1 MSLPRFNVYNT
12 VKPFFWSKNLRIRI
26 GTRKS
31 KLALWQ
37 ANFIADSLRKH
48 FPNLEVEL
56 VKIVTKGDKILD
68 VPLAK
73 VGGKGLFVKEIE
85 EAMLRGEIDIAVHSL
100 KDVPTYFPEGLG
112 LIAVTEREDP
122 RDAFL
127 SVKYNSIEELPSGS
141 VLGTSSL
148 RRKAQIMLK
157 RKDIK
162 ILDLRGNVDTRIR
175 KLEEGQYDGII
186 LAYAGLKRLG
196 LEDKVK
202 QILEPDFMIP
212 AVAQG
217 FLGIEGKLDDEKTKE
232 IVSVLNHTESE
243 IRAKCE
249 RAFLKTL
256 EGGCQVPLACYS
268 EIINGNIKITG
279 FVSDLEGERIFK
291 DTLIDKKENAENA
304 GIELANRLLE
314 AGADKVL
321 KEIYESSE

>member
-1 MSLPRFNVYNT
+1 M
-12 VKPFFWSKNLRIRI
+12 RIRI

-37 ANFIADSLRKH
+37 ANFIAEQLKKH
-48 FPNLEVEL
+48 FPDIEIEL

-85 EAMLRGEIDIAVHSL
+85 EAMLRKEIDIAVHSL

-112 LIAVTEREDP
+112 LVAITEREDP

-127 SVKYNSIEELPSGS
+127 SVRYSSIDDMPEGA

-148 RRKAQIMLK
+148 RRKAQIMMK
-157 RKDIK
+157 RKNLVIE
-162 ILDLRGNVDTRIR
+162 DLRGNVDTRIR

-196 LEDKVK
+196 FQDRVK
-202 QILEPDFMIP
+202 QIFEPDYMIP

-217 FLGIEGKLDDEKTKE
+217 FLGIEARLDDEKTKE
-232 IVSVLNHTESE
+232 IVSVLNHKESE
-243 IRAKCE
+243 IRAKAE

-256 EGGCQVPLACYS
+256 EGGCQVPLAGYS
-268 EIINGNIKITG
+268 EIVDGKLRITG
-279 FVSDLEGERIFK
+279 FVSDLEGKRFFK
-291 DTLIDKKENAENA
+291 DSMEGTPDKPE
-304 GIELANRLLE
+304 ELGEKLAQKLLDM
-314 AGADKVL
+314 GAREVL
-321 KEIYESSE
+321 EEIYKGEN

>member
-1 MSLPRFNVYNT
+1 M
-12 VKPFFWSKNLRIRI
+12 KIRI

-37 ANFIADSLRKH
+37 ANYVASQLKKH

-56 VKIVTKGDKILD
+56 VKITTKGDKILD

-85 EAMLRGEIDIAVHSL
+85 EAMLRNEIDIAVHSL

-112 LIAVTEREDP
+112 LVAITEREDP

-127 SVKYNSIEELPSGS
+127 SVKYNSLDEMPAGA

-148 RRKAQIMLK
+148 RRKAQILEK
-157 RKDIK
+157 RKDLVIK
-162 ILDLRGNVDTRIR
+162 DLRGNVDTRIR

-196 LEDKVK
+196 LENKVK
-202 QILEPDFMIP
+202 QIFEPDYMIP

-217 FLGIEGKLDDEKTKE
+217 FLGIEARLDDEKTKQ
-232 IVSVLNHTESE
+232 IVSVLNHKESQL
-243 IRAKCE
+243 RAEAE

-256 EGGCQVPLACYS
+256 EGGCQVPLAAYS
-268 EIINGNIKITG
+268 EIKNGKLKITG
-279 FVSDLEGERIFK
+279 FVSDLEGNRIFK
-291 DTLIDKKENAENA
+291 DSLEGNPEDAENI
-304 GIELANRLLE
+304 GKTLAEKLLN
-314 AGADKVL
+314 AGAKEVL
-321 KEIYESSE
+321 EEIYRGQNNA

>member
-1 MSLPRFNVYNT
+1 M
-12 VKPFFWSKNLRIRI
+12 KIRI

-37 ANFIADSLRKH
+37 ANYVASKLKKH
-48 FPNLEVEL
+48 SPDIEIEF
-56 VKIVTKGDKILD
+56 VKITTKGDKILD

-85 EAMLRGEIDIAVHSL
+85 EAMLRNEIDIAVHSL

-112 LIAVTEREDP
+112 LVAITKREDP

-127 SVKYNSIEELPSGS
+127 SVKYNSIEEMPEGA

-148 RRKAQIMLK
+148 RRKAQILEK
-157 RKDIK
+157 RKDLVIK
-162 ILDLRGNVDTRIR
+162 DLRGNVDTRIR

-196 LEDKVK
+196 LENKVK
-202 QILEPDFMIP
+202 QIFEPDYMIP

-217 FLGIEGKLDDEKTKE
+217 FLGIEARLDDEETKR
-232 IVSVLNHTESE
+232 IVSVLNHRESE
-243 IRAKCE
+243 LRAKTE

-256 EGGCQVPLACYS
+256 EGGCQVPLAGY
-268 EIINGNIKITG
+268 
-279 FVSDLEGERIFK
+279 
-291 DTLIDKKENAENA
+291 A
-304 GIELANRLLE
+304 
-314 AGADKVL
+314 
-321 KEIYESSE
+321 

>member
-1 MSLPRFNVYNT
+1 M
-12 VKPFFWSKNLRIRI
+12 KIRI

-37 ANFIADSLRKH
+37 ANFVADQLKKH
-48 FPNLEVEL
+48 FPDIDVEL

-85 EAMLRGEIDIAVHSL
+85 EAMLRKEIDIAVHSL

-112 LIAVTEREDP
+112 LVAITEREDP

-127 SVKYNSIEELPSGS
+127 SVKYDSIDDMPEGA

-148 RRKAQIMLK
+148 RRKAQIMMK
-157 RKDIK
+157 RKDLRIE
-162 ILDLRGNVDTRIR
+162 DLRGNVDTRIR

-196 LEDKVK
+196 LQGRVK
-202 QILEPDFMIP
+202 QIFDPQYMIP

-217 FLGIEGKLDDEKTKE
+217 FLGIEARLDDEKTKE
-232 IVSVLNHTESE
+232 IVSVLNHRESE
-243 IRAKCE
+243 LRARAE
-249 RAFLKTL
+249 RSFLKTL
-256 EGGCQVPLACYS
+256 EGGCQVPLAGYS
-268 EIINGNIKITG
+268 EIVDGKLKITG
-279 FVSDLEGERIFK
+279 FVSDLEGERFFRDSMEGSLDDPEGLGEK
-291 DTLIDKKENAENA
+291 
-304 GIELANRLLE
+304 LAQKLLDM
-314 AGADKVL
+314 GAREVL
-321 KEIYESSE
+321 EEIYKGED

>member
-1 MSLPRFNVYNT
+1 M
-12 VKPFFWSKNLRIRI
+12 KIRI

-37 ANFIADSLRKH
+37 ANYIASRLKKH
-48 FPNLEVEL
+48 YPDIQVEL

-85 EAMLRGEIDIAVHSL
+85 EAMLRNEIDIAVHSL

-112 LIAVTEREDP
+112 LVAITEREDP

-127 SVKYNSIEELPSGS
+127 SVKYSSIDEMPEGA

-157 RKDIK
+157 RGDLEIR
-162 ILDLRGNVDTRIR
+162 DLRGNVDTRIR

-196 LEDKVK
+196 LEGKVR
-202 QILEPDFMIP
+202 QVFEPDFMIP

-217 FLGIEGKLDDEKTKE
+217 FLGIEARLDDEETRK
-232 IVSVLNHTESE
+232 IVSVLNHRESE
-243 IRAKCE
+243 IRAKAE

-256 EGGCQVPLACYS
+256 EGGCQVPLAAYS
-268 EIINGNIKITG
+268 EIDGDKLKITG
-279 FVSDLEGERIFK
+279 FVSDLEGKRVFRDSMEGLPEEAERIG
-291 DTLIDKKENAENA
+291 TALAEK
-304 GIELANRLLE
+304 LLDM
-314 AGADKVL
+314 GARQVL
-321 KEIYESSE
+321 EEIYRENS

>member
-1 MSLPRFNVYNT
+1 M
-12 VKPFFWSKNLRIRI
+12 KIKI

-37 ANFIADSLRKH
+37 ANYVAEKLKEH
-48 FPNLEVEL
+48 FPELEVEL
-56 VKIVTKGDKILD
+56 VKITTKGDKILD

-112 LIAVTEREDP
+112 LVAITKREDP

-127 SVKYNSIEELPSGS
+127 SVKYSSIEDMPEGA

-148 RRKAQIMLK
+148 RRKAQILQR
-157 RKDIK
+157 RKDIQIK
-162 ILDLRGNVDTRIR
+162 DLRGNVDTRIR

-196 LEDKVK
+196 LEGKVK
-202 QILEPDFMIP
+202 QILDTDYMIP

-217 FLGIEGKLDDEKTKE
+217 FLGIEARLDDEKTKE
-232 IVSVLNHTESE
+232 IVSVLNHSESE
-243 IRAKCE
+243 IRARAE

-256 EGGCQVPLACYS
+256 EGGCQVPLAGYA
-268 EIINGNIKITG
+268 EIINGKLKITG
-279 FVSDLEGERIFK
+279 FVSDLEGVRVFR
-291 DTLIDKKENAENA
+291 DS
-304 GIELANRLLE
+304 IEGSTDAPEELGEKLANRLLDM
-314 AGADKVL
+314 GAREVL
-321 KEIYESSE
+321 EEIYRGENG

>member
-1 MSLPRFNVYNT
+1 M
-12 VKPFFWSKNLRIRI
+12 KIRI

-37 ANFIADSLRKH
+37 ANYIASQLKKH
-48 FPNLEVEL
+48 YPDIQVEL

-85 EAMLRGEIDIAVHSL
+85 EAMLRNEIDIAVHSL

-112 LIAVTEREDP
+112 LVAITEREDP

-127 SVKYNSIEELPSGS
+127 SVKYSSIDEMPEGA

-157 RKDIK
+157 RGDLEIR
-162 ILDLRGNVDTRIR
+162 DLRGNVDTRIR

-196 LEDKVK
+196 LEGKVR
-202 QILEPDFMIP
+202 QVFEPDFMIP

-217 FLGIEGKLDDEKTKE
+217 FLGIEARLDDEETRK
-232 IVSVLNHTESE
+232 IVSVLNHRESE
-243 IRAKCE
+243 IRAKAE

-256 EGGCQVPLACYS
+256 EGGCQVPLAAYS
-268 EIINGNIKITG
+268 EIDGDKLKITG
-279 FVSDLEGERIFK
+279 FVSDLEGKRVFRDSMEGPPEEAERIG
-291 DTLIDKKENAENA
+291 TALAEK
-304 GIELANRLLE
+304 LLDM
-314 AGADKVL
+314 GARQVL
-321 KEIYESSE
+321 DEIYRENS

>member
-1 MSLPRFNVYNT
+1 M
-12 VKPFFWSKNLRIRI
+12 KIRI

-37 ANFIADSLRKH
+37 ANYIASQLKKH
-48 FPNLEVEL
+48 YPDIQVEL

-85 EAMLRGEIDIAVHSL
+85 EAMLRNEIDIAVHSL

-112 LIAVTEREDP
+112 LVAITEREDP

-127 SVKYNSIEELPSGS
+127 SVKYSSIDEMPEGA

-157 RKDIK
+157 RGDLEIR
-162 ILDLRGNVDTRIR
+162 DLRGNVDTRIR

-196 LEDKVK
+196 LEGKVR
-202 QILEPDFMIP
+202 QVFEPDFMIP

-217 FLGIEGKLDDEKTKE
+217 FLGIEARLDDEETRK
-232 IVSVLNHTESE
+232 IVSVLNHRESE
-243 IRAKCE
+243 IRAKAE

-256 EGGCQVPLACYS
+256 EGGCQVPLAAYS
-268 EIINGNIKITG
+268 EIYGDKLKITG
-279 FVSDLEGERIFK
+279 FVSDLEGKRVFRDSMEGPPEEAERIG
-291 DTLIDKKENAENA
+291 TALAEK
-304 GIELANRLLE
+304 LLDM
-314 AGADKVL
+314 GARQVL
-321 KEIYESSE
+321 EEIYRENS

>member
-1 MSLPRFNVYNT
+1 M
-12 VKPFFWSKNLRIRI
+12 KIRI

-37 ANFIADSLRKH
+37 ANYIASQLKKH
-48 FPNLEVEL
+48 YPDIQVEL

-85 EAMLRGEIDIAVHSL
+85 EAMLRNEIDIAVHSL

-112 LIAVTEREDP
+112 LVAITEREDP

-127 SVKYNSIEELPSGS
+127 SVKYSSIDEMPEGA

-148 RRKAQIMLK
+148 RRKAQIILK
-157 RKDIK
+157 RGDLEIR
-162 ILDLRGNVDTRIR
+162 DLRGNVDTRIR

-196 LEDKVK
+196 LEGKVR
-202 QILEPDFMIP
+202 QVFEPDFMIP

-217 FLGIEGKLDDEKTKE
+217 FLGIEARLDDEETRK
-232 IVSVLNHTESE
+232 IVSVLNHRESE
-243 IRAKCE
+243 IRAKAE

-256 EGGCQVPLACYS
+256 EGGCQVPLAAYS
-268 EIINGNIKITG
+268 EIDGDKLKITG
-279 FVSDLEGERIFK
+279 FVSDLEGKRVFRDSMEGLPEEAERIG
-291 DTLIDKKENAENA
+291 TALAEK
-304 GIELANRLLE
+304 LLDM
-314 AGADKVL
+314 GARQVL
-321 KEIYESSE
+321 DEIYRENS

>member
-1 MSLPRFNVYNT
+1 L
-12 VKPFFWSKNLRIRI
+12 KIRI

-37 ANFIADSLRKH
+37 ANYIASQLKKH
-48 FPNLEVEL
+48 YPDIQVEL

-85 EAMLRGEIDIAVHSL
+85 EAMLRNEIDIAVHSL

-112 LIAVTEREDP
+112 LVAITEREDP

-127 SVKYNSIEELPSGS
+127 SVKYSSIDEMPEGA

-157 RKDIK
+157 RGDLEIR
-162 ILDLRGNVDTRIR
+162 DLRGNVDTRIR

-196 LEDKVK
+196 LEGKVR
-202 QILEPDFMIP
+202 QVFEPDFMIP

-217 FLGIEGKLDDEKTKE
+217 FLGIEARLDDEETRK
-232 IVSVLNHTESE
+232 IVSVLNHRESE
-243 IRAKCE
+243 IRAKAE

-256 EGGCQVPLACYS
+256 EGGCQVPLAAYS
-268 EIINGNIKITG
+268 EIDGDKLKITG
-279 FVSDLEGERIFK
+279 FVSDLEGKRVFRDSMEGPPEEAERIG
-291 DTLIDKKENAENA
+291 TALAEK
-304 GIELANRLLE
+304 LLDM
-314 AGADKVL
+314 GARQVL
-321 KEIYESSE
+321 DEIYRENS

>member
-1 MSLPRFNVYNT
+1 MNSPKVYN
-12 VKPFFWSKNLRIRI
+12 SCENSLRGDGLKIRI

-37 ANFIADSLRKH
+37 ANHIAGLLKKH
-48 FPNLEVEL
+48 YPGIQVEL

-85 EAMLRGEIDIAVHSL
+85 EAMLRNEIDIAVHSL

-112 LIAVTEREDP
+112 LVAITEREDP

-127 SVKYNSIEELPSGS
+127 SVKYSSIEEMPSGA

-157 RKDIK
+157 RKDIQIK
-162 ILDLRGNVDTRIR
+162 DLRGNVDTRIR

-196 LEDKVK
+196 LADKVR
-202 QILEPDFMIP
+202 QVLEPDYMIP

-217 FLGIEGKLDDEKTKE
+217 FLGIEARLDDEETKRV
-232 IVSVLNHTESE
+232 VSVLNHKESE
-243 IRAKCE
+243 IRARAE

-256 EGGCQVPLACYS
+256 EGGCQVPLAAYA
-268 EIINGNIKITG
+268 EIDGSTLKITG
-279 FVSDLEGERIFK
+279 FVSDLEGKRVFRESMEGNVDQPEDIGIK
-291 DTLIDKKENAENA
+291 LAE
-304 GIELANRLLE
+304 RLLDM
-314 AGADKVL
+314 GAREVL
-321 KEIYESSE
+321 QEIYGEGL